1 MTEKTETTEIKQAEN
16 ISLSNSDRPWL
27 FQKGVSGN
35 PLGRPKGSKNKI
47 SQLLQNISE
56 DDQKII
62 ADRIIDFAKGG
73 YHKHFKVVLPYLVPK
88 AKAPN
93 TQLIED
99 DAEVLDLKLD
109 TPEDIKKASEMIIKA
124 MIAGRISAGEA
135 DSMMGML
142 ERYGK
147 LIG

>member
-1 MTEKTETTEIKQAEN
+1 MTDKTETTEIKQAN
-16 ISLSNSDRPWL
+16 LNNSDRPWL

-73 YHKHFKVVLPYLVPK
+73 YHKHFKVVLPYILPK

-124 MIAGRISAGEA
+124 MITGRISVAEA
-135 DSMMGML
+135 EGMIRII
-142 ERYGK
+142 ERYK
-147 LIG
+147 